1 MGLTRQKQNSKK
13 AACSGHLIALAGN
26 PNVGKSS
33 LFNALTGSDQH
44 TGNWTGKTVS
54 AAAGNVRRKFD
65 KSKDTLTFVDLPG
78 TYSLADG
85 SPEEREARDFIKSGR
100 AEVTVAVCDA
110 CCLERG
116 LILVLKLL
124 ELTPRVVVCLN
135 LIDEARRKNIKIDTN
150 ALSSELHV
158 PVVATS
164 AATGEGLPGLV
175 RAIRTQKLVKKEDFI
190 PFRYPEKTEEKI
202 VEIAKSAPRNENARL
217 YALERLRDDPDVVS
231 RPVIVAEGIAAVCT
245 EKSGSGYSETD
256 RRIDRIVMSRPGSI
270 ILGIL
275 LLCGVFWLTAVGANY
290 PSGLLQRFFDFLIEP
305 IRSLL
310 GFLPAKL
317 NSAIVDG
324 MLATLFK
331 VVSVMLPPMAIF
343 FPLFTLLED
352 SGLFARIAFN
362 SDGVMSRCS
371 ACSKQPLTM
380 AMGLGCNAAG
390 VVGCR
395 IIESKK
401 ERLIAILTNNLMPCN
416 GRFPIL
422 IAMSLMIGHTAK
434 LPGTL
439 AAAGIMTLSVLAA
452 VGATLILSKI
462 LGKVIPGENST
473 LRLELPPYRKP
484 RIGQVLIRSILDR
497 TIFVLGRAAAVAA
510 PAGLVI
516 WILSNATVGG
526 STLISIAAKFLD
538 APGKLIGVDGAV
550 ICGLLLGFPANE
562 IVLPL
567 ILMIYTS
574 TNVFPDQSGL
584 SELLIANGWTV
595 STCVKLMILT
605 IFRYP
610 CSTTLLTIK
619 KEAGGRAALAS
630 AVIPTAIGILICALI
645 TIFV

>member
-13 AACSGHLIALAGN
+13 AASDGHLIALAGN

-33 LFNALTGSDQH
+33 LFNTLTGSDQH

-54 AAAGNVRRKFD
+54 AAAGTVRKKFD
-65 KSKDTLTFVDLPG
+65 KSKEKLTLVDLPG

-135 LIDEARRKNIKIDTN
+135 LIDEARRKGISVDTD

-175 RAIRTQKLVKKEDFI
+175 RAIHSQKLLKKEDFI

-202 VEIAKSAPRNENARL
+202 VGIAKSAPEGENARL

-231 RPVIVAEGIAAVCT
+231 RPVIVAEGIAASCAV
-245 EKSGSGYSETD
+245 KSGSGYSETD

-290 PSGLLQRFFDFLIEP
+290 PSELLQRFFDFLIGP

-310 GFLPAKL
+310 GFLPGKL

-422 IAMSLMIGHTAK
+422 IAMSLMIGREAGI
-434 LPGTL
+434 PGTL

-516 WILSNATVGG
+516 WILSNASVGG
-526 STLISIAAKFLD
+526 STLISIAAEFLD

-619 KEAGGRAALAS
+619 KEAGSRAALAS
-630 AVIPTAIGILICALI
+630 AVIPTAIGIIVCALI